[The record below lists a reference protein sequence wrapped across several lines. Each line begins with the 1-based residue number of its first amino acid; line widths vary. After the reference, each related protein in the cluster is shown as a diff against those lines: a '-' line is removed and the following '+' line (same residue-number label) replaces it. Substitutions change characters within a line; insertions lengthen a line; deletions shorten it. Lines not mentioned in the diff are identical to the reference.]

1 MILTHSIRVLGRDL
15 QLKSASTPEHVA
27 QVEALTNQKLAE
39 AGEAVTSGDSQV
51 IVILALM
58 NLAEACLAAQQQV
71 EDERSASRERISGLL
86 GQLEKQ
92 AV

>member
-1 MILTHSIRVLGRDL
+1 MISTHSIRVLGRDL
-15 QLKSASTPEHVA
+15 QLKSASPPEHVA
-27 QVEALTNQKLAE
+27 QVEALANQKLAE

-58 NLAEACLAAQQQV
+58 NLAEACLAAQQQL
-71 EDERSASRERISGLL
+71 EEERSASRERISGLI

-92 AV
+92 TV